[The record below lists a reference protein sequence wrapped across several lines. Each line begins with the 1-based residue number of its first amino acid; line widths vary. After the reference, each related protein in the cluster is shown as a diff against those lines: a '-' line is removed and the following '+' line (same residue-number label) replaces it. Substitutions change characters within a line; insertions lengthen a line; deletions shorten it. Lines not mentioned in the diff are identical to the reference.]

1 MNITKSRMV
10 SVEQVTAK
18 LDAIASRCHVAAHC
32 YDESA
37 ADSMTE
43 FDALKWASLC
53 AQRRA
58 LIEREHESASS
69 GCVMPS
75 PFRLVYA
82 VNSSKVAGRSTS
94 MQLENKNGGLTDLAA

>member
-18 LDAIASRCHVAAHC
+18 LDAIASHCHVAVHC

-43 FDALKWASLC
+43 FDALKWTSLC

-58 LIEREHESASS
+58 LIERESVSS

-75 PFRLVYA
+75 PFRLVYT
-82 VNSSKVAGRSTS
+82 VMNRSTVAGRSTS